1 MSLACGSREPEG
13 WAGDRAQVDFFD
25 LKGDLESLLAMGGDA
40 EAWRFEPAEHPS
52 LHPGQCARILH
63 RGEEAGWIG
72 TLHPAVRAQLGLK
85 ADAVLCEV
93 RLDALT
99 QGRVPAFMP
108 LSRYPEVRRD
118 LAFLVDED
126 LPVQALLDTLREQA
140 GEWLI
145 ECRLFDVYQGK
156 GVPEGRKSV
165 ALGLTWQHPSRTLND
180 EEINKLVDA
189 IVNESRQHL
198 GAELRG

>member
-1 MSLACGSREPEG
+1 M
-13 WAGDRAQVDFFD
+13 
-25 LKGDLESLLAMGGDA
+25 
-40 EAWRFEPAEHPS
+40 
-52 LHPGQCARILH
+52 
-63 RGEEAGWIG
+63 
-72 TLHPAVRAQLGLK
+72 RAQLGLRV
-85 ADAVLCEV
+85 DALLFEV

-99 QGRVPAFMP
+99 HGRVPAFLP

-126 LPVQALLDTLREQA
+126 LPVQALLDTLRAEA
-140 GEWLI
+140 GEWLS
-145 ECRLFDVYQGK
+145 ECRLFDVYRGK

-180 EEINKLVDA
+180 EEINELVDA

-198 GAELRG
+198 GAELRA